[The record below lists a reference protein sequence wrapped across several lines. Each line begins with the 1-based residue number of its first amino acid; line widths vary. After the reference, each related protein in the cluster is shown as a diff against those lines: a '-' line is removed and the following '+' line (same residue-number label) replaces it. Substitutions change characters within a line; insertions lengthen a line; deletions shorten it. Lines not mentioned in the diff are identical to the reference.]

1 MTDLAPH
8 LERLGLEQYLDAF
21 IGEGFDTWE
30 TLTDIQESDFDALN
44 VKLGHRRKLQRA
56 IADYRGV
63 SYERLFGSPA
73 QEGLSES
80 SRGFDAV
87 AGPPAGPERPSVPP
101 PETKRKYRR
110 HPKPDE
116 NAPERPPSAYVIFS
130 NKVREEVKDQNL
142 SFTQIAKLVGDRW
155 QKLDPA
161 GKEPFEAQA
170 SAAKEKYN
178 VQLSAYRKTEEYK
191 DYMAYLSEFKAR
203 HGPSSEAKR
212 PKLEQE
218 SSGSIISTKSLEAN
232 PEGTAQASGHF
243 RGGSMGSSASSP
255 FIGGTIHPSGSAGT
269 MQRPQLPSSRSGT
282 PPLVQQSREY
292 FRPGLL
298 SSHSSVSDE
307 SSTVRSEVPEPLM
320 RAAGLSLGVGS
331 GTPPLPALPPS
342 ASSVESTGSPDPLA
356 RSRLSYFVQQQQQH
370 QPQQQ
375 TPPPPPPA
383 AIPPPPPFGSVPHGP
398 TPLPYHS
405 TLPSPTMQESS
416 SRNRPV
422 DFRAYQDTP
431 RASHA
436 SIHLP
441 SPGREQLSPT
451 QLPPILSHERPPEF
465 PQGPGARSLPF
476 PPRTGGMGT
485 TTLPHLGRAMDQPRP
500 VATNPLQIRQP
511 GHDDGRPGFNRSE
524 SDAATTLAGLA
535 TGVPRPDITRPG
547 THPPLPR
554 PPRRSP

>member
-56 IADYRGV
+56 IAEYRGI

-80 SRGFDAV
+80 GRGFETST
-87 AGPPAGPERPSVPP
+87 GPPSGPERPSGPP

-130 NKVREEVKDQNL
+130 NKVREEVKEQNL

-155 QKLDPA
+155 QKLDPS

-170 SAAKEKYN
+170 STAKEKYN
-178 VQLSAYRKTEEYK
+178 IQLSAYRKTEEYR

-203 HGPSSEAKR
+203 HGQSSEAKR

-218 SSGSIISTKSLEAN
+218 SSGSIISTKSLEGH
-232 PEGTAQASGHF
+232 PEGTTQASGHF
-243 RGGSMGSSASSP
+243 RGGSIGSSASSP
-255 FIGGTIHPSGSAGT
+255 FIGGTIHSSSSGSA
-269 MQRPQLPSSRSGT
+269 MQQRPQLPSSRSGT
-282 PPLVQQSREY
+282 PPSVQQGREY

-298 SSHSSVSDE
+298 SSQSSVSDE
-307 SSTVRSEVPEPLM
+307 SSTVRSEVPDPLI
-320 RAAGLSLGVGS
+320 RAAGLSLGAGS

-356 RSRLSYFVQQQQQH
+356 RSRLSYFVQQQQQQQQ
-370 QPQQQ
+370 QPQAPL
-375 TPPPPPPA
+375 TIPPPPPA
-383 AIPPPPPFGSVPHGP
+383 FGGVPPGP
-398 TPLPYHS
+398 SPLLYQP

-416 SRNRPV
+416 WRNRPP
-422 DFRAYQDTP
+422 DFRGYQETP
-431 RASHA
+431 RGAHA

-451 QLPPILSHERPPEF
+451 QLPPILSHDRPPDF
-465 PQGPGARSLPF
+465 PPGPGPRTLPL
-476 PPRTGGMGT
+476 PPRTGSIGT
-485 TTLPHLGRAMDQPRP
+485 TTLLHLGRAMDQPRP
-500 VATNPLQIRQP
+500 LATEPLQIRP
-511 GHDDGRPGFNRSE
+511 SGRDEGRPSLNRSE
-524 SDAATTLAGLA
+524 SDAANTLAGLA
-535 TGVPRPDITRPG
+535 TGVSRSDATKPR